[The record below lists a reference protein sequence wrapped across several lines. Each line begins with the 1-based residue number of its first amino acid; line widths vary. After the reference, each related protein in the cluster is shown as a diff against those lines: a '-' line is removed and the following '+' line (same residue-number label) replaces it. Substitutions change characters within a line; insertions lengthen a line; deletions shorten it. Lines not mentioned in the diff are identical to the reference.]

1 MATSPTCPTKRPA
14 RQSNLELLRIL
25 SMLLIVLHHFACYGH
40 GAWVTRHWQIDILQ
54 FGGGVGVTLF
64 VLISGYFM
72 VESRFSGKKFM
83 RLWVQ
88 VSSINLALYL
98 LFKYIISVGVE
109 PLGGILSLSTLLCP
123 LLSGQYWF
131 VTTYT
136 LLMLMSP
143 VMNMVLHRASRQQ
156 VRWVIIVLA
165 AFASI
170 SPSLPYFSD
179 SAYAGALAYFAMLY
193 FMAGYQRMY
202 GKELNGTIVRN
213 LAAFVLIMVASN
225 AIMAATCG
233 ADSIGEQKVHM
244 AFATKFSIPNLLMA
258 VFLFRAFL
266 GMNLGS
272 SKWINGIAAC
282 TLGVYLIHDNCYVRQ
297 YIWDS
302 LFHCKTVSCMG
313 WPFWWHCITT
323 VLAVYIGCTILA
335 FIWKQT
341 VERAY
346 ITWVDPRLLP
356 LLRRTG
362 GYAAGGLDKF
372 CKRYIDRD

>member
-109 PLGGILSLSTLLCP
+109 PLGGILYLSTLLCP

-143 VMNMVLHRASRQQ
+143 VMNMVLHRASRQK

-225 AIMAATCG
+225 AIMAATC
-233 ADSIGEQKVHM
+233 D
-244 AFATKFSIPNLLMA
+244 
-258 VFLFRAFL
+258 
-266 GMNLGS
+266 
-272 SKWINGIAAC
+272 
-282 TLGVYLIHDNCYVRQ
+282 GVY
-297 YIWDS
+297 
-302 LFHCKTVSCMG
+302 F
-313 WPFWWHCITT
+313 
-323 VLAVYIGCTILA
+323 
-335 FIWKQT
+335 
-341 VERAY
+341 
-346 ITWVDPRLLP
+346 LL
-356 LLRRTG
+356 
-362 GYAAGGLDKF
+362 
-372 CKRYIDRD
+372 